1 MGQASSG
8 PTKRSRTTGGDMGG
22 VRRVSIQPTPNAA
35 PTEGPAVE
43 SPRLDLPPL
52 TIVPMTPPI
61 EATLRILL
69 NSVPYLIGAAVVRQP
84 AVGDAVEAEVG
95 RMPWLHDR
103 RLLTL
108 QLPDDTLPAN
118 RAILLDWPVPYQ
130 AEWVGIPPRLL
141 ISRLVARER
150 TVGVLLGTLITPEV
164 VTAQALEALDLSC
177 ELIAAAGGSDSLATF
192 AATAQPDQPRRLV
205 IVPNE
210 PEPEPEPQPMPVLA
224 EAEPIL
230 DPKDE
235 QEERDRQVV
244 EEVARALDEL
254 TDARSIGRVLRD
266 AVTAIAGV
274 DGFSVSLFN
283 SVRREVAYRYKVVG
297 ADPDSAE
304 MGRQAVDDGPDCY
317 AARHDRRWHAFVRE
331 IGVRGPE
338 GVEARKI
345 SVLQYPLIAAD
356 EIFGVTTLQIF
367 GDTGFSDHATRLVL
381 RVIEV
386 SSDRLAAVRRAA
398 RFQPSLSP
406 SESAAVAVL
415 PPTAAAPSSSVT
427 SSVEA
432 PTTDQILNDLVNNCT
447 EIGLPTTFMVGVDPA
462 AGLLR
467 GELISSSSAAR
478 ELDYA
483 LGISVG
489 RFTIEL
495 SDRYNAIARACREG
509 RIVTS
514 PTLDELVHPLRDADG
529 AATLE
534 RLVQGG
540 RSTII
545 PITVSGDVVG
555 ALVVGPMADEPGF
568 STIVM
573 VRDLVN
579 ETASRL
585 AEAWRTKR

>member
-1 MGQASSG
+1 MGHMEYRPYKSS
-8 PTKRSRTTGGDMGG
+8 TNAGGNEEDMAQSVELQRIDPAPLNV
-22 VRRVSIQPTPNAA
+22 VR
-35 PTEGPAVE
+35 
-43 SPRLDLPPL
+43 
-52 TIVPMTPPI
+52 MTPPV

-108 QLPDDTLPAN
+108 QLPDDSLPAN

-130 AEWVGIPPRLL
+130 AEWVGAPPRLL
-141 ISRLVARER
+141 ISRLVTQDR
-150 TVGVLLGTLITPEV
+150 TVGVLLGTLISRDQIS
-164 VTAQALEALDLSC
+164 AGAREALDLSC
-177 ELIAAAGGSDSLATF
+177 ELIAAAVGSDSLA
-192 AATAQPDQPRRLV
+192 AIATMPPPAEEPRRLV
-205 IVPNE
+205 VVPNE
-210 PEPEPEPQPMPVLA
+210 PAPEPESSLVVPPPLEPEREP
-224 EAEPIL
+224 EAVL
-230 DPKDE
+230 DPKIE
-235 QEERDRQVV
+235 QDERDRQVV
-244 EEVARALDEL
+244 DEVARALDEL
-254 TDARSIGRVLRD
+254 TDAKSIGRVLRD

-304 MGRQAVDDGPDCY
+304 MGRQAIDDGPDCY
-317 AARHDRRWHAFVRE
+317 AARHDRRWHSFVRE

-345 SVLQYPLIAAD
+345 SVLQYPLLAAD
-356 EIFGVTTLQIF
+356 EVFGVATLQVF
-367 GDTGFSDHATRLVL
+367 GDSGFSDHATRLVL

-406 SESAAVAVL
+406 SESAAAAVL
-415 PPTAAAPSSSVT
+415 PPVAAAPSSAPVPSA
-427 SSVEA
+427 EA
-432 PTTDQILNDLVNNCT
+432 PTTDQILSDLVAKCT

-483 LGISVG
+483 LGISEG

-514 PTLDELVHPLRDADG
+514 PTLDELVHPLRDAEG

-568 STIVM
+568 STIVK
-573 VRDLVN
+573 VRDLVT
-579 ETASRL
+579 EAAARL
-585 AEAWRTKR
+585 TEVWRTKR

>member
-1 MGQASSG
+1 MGRQGLPPYKSS
-8 PTKRSRTTGGDMGG
+8 TNAGGNEEIMAA
-22 VRRVSIQPTPNAA
+22 SIQA
-35 PTEGPAVE
+35 ESVD
-43 SPRLDLPPL
+43 SPRLDAATLN
-52 TIVPMTPPI
+52 VVRMTPPV

-108 QLPDDTLPAN
+108 QLPDDSLPAN

-130 AEWVGIPPRLL
+130 AEWVGAPPRLL
-141 ISRLVARER
+141 ISRLVTQDR
-150 TVGVLLGTLITPEV
+150 TVGVLLGTLISRDQIS
-164 VTAQALEALDLSC
+164 AGAREALDLSC
-177 ELIAAAGGSDSLATF
+177 ELIAAAVGSDSLATVS
-192 AATAQPDQPRRLV
+192 APSAVEEPRRLV
-205 IVPNE
+205 VVPDE
-210 PEPEPEPQPMPVLA
+210 PTPEPESSLVIAMPTESEPV
-224 EAEPIL
+224 L

-235 QEERDRQVV
+235 QDERDRQVV
-244 EEVARALDEL
+244 DEVARALDEL

-274 DGFSVSLFN
+274 DGFSVALFN

-304 MGRQAVDDGPDCY
+304 MGRQSIDDSPDCY
-317 AARHDRRWHAFVRE
+317 AARHDRRWHGFVRE

-356 EIFGVTTLQIF
+356 EIFGVATLQIF

-381 RVIEV
+381 RV
-386 SSDRLAAVRRAA
+386 
-398 RFQPSLSP
+398 
-406 SESAAVAVL
+406 
-415 PPTAAAPSSSVT
+415 
-427 SSVEA
+427 
-432 PTTDQILNDLVNNCT
+432 
-447 EIGLPTTFMVGVDPA
+447 
-462 AGLLR
+462 
-467 GELISSSSAAR
+467 
-478 ELDYA
+478 LDYA
-483 LGISVG
+483 LGISAG

-514 PTLDELVHPLRDADG
+514 PTLEELVHPLRDADG

-545 PITVSGDVVG
+545 PISVSGDVVG
-555 ALVVGPMADEPGF
+555 ALVVGPMSDDPGF
-568 STIVM
+568 STVVK

-585 AEAWRTKR
+585 AEAWRTKP

>member
-1 MGQASSG
+1 MGQSAPR
-8 PTKRSRTTGGDMGG
+8 PTNRSATTGGDMGG
-22 VRRVSIQPTPNAA
+22 ARRVSMQATPTAA
-35 PTEGPAVE
+35 PMEQAAE

-52 TIVPMTPPI
+52 SIVPMTPPI

-84 AVGDAVEAEVG
+84 AAGDSVEAQVG

-103 RLLTL
+103 RLLNL

-150 TVGVLLGTLITPEV
+150 TVGVLLGTLITREV
-164 VTAQALEALDLSC
+164 VTAQAREALDLSC
-177 ELIAAAGGSDSLATF
+177 ELIAAAVGSDSLATF

-210 PEPEPEPQPMPVLA
+210 PEPEPEPQPMAVVA
-224 EAEPIL
+224 ETEPIL

-304 MGRQAVDDGPDCY
+304 MGRQALDDGPDCY
-317 AARHDRRWHAFVRE
+317 AARHDRRWHSFVRE

-345 SVLQYPLIAAD
+345 SVLQYPLLAAE
-356 EIFGVTTLQIF
+356 EIFGVATLQVF
-367 GDTGFSDHATRLVL
+367 GDSGFSDHATRLVL
-381 RVIEV
+381 RVIDA
-386 SSDRLAAVRRAA
+386 SSDRLAAVRRAS
-398 RFQPSLSP
+398 RFQPRQAPQESP
-406 SESAAVAVL
+406 AAAVL
-415 PPTAAAPSSSVT
+415 PPVAAAPSSAPVASA
-427 SSVEA
+427 EA
-432 PTTDQILNDLVNNCT
+432 PTTDSILNDLVNGCT
-447 EIGLPTTFMVGVDPA
+447 EIGLPTTFLVGVDPA

-483 LGISVG
+483 LGISAG

-540 RSTII
+540 RPTII
-545 PITVSGDVVG
+545 PISVSGHV
-555 ALVVGPMADEPGF
+555 A
-568 STIVM
+568 
-573 VRDLVN
+573 R
-579 ETASRL
+579 
-585 AEAWRTKR
+585 

>member
-1 MGQASSG
+1 
-8 PTKRSRTTGGDMGG
+8 MGG
-22 VRRVSIQPTPNAA
+22 VRRVAIETARASTGEPS
-35 PTEGPAVE
+35 VE
-43 SPRLDLPPL
+43 SPTIDPAPL
-52 TIVPMTPPI
+52 NVVRMTPPV

-84 AVGDAVEAEVG
+84 AVGDAVEAQVG

-103 RLLTL
+103 RLLNL

-150 TVGVLLGTLITPEV
+150 TVGVLLGTLITREV
-164 VTAQALEALDLSC
+164 VTAQAREALDLSC
-177 ELIAAAGGSDSLATF
+177 ELIAAAVGSDSLATF

-283 SVRREVAYRYKVVG
+283 SVRREVADRYQVVG

-304 MGRQAVDDGPDCY
+304 MGRQAADDGPDCY
-317 AARHDRRWHAFVRE
+317 AARHDRRWHSFIRE

-338 GVEARKI
+338 GVEARKL
-345 SVLQYPLIAAD
+345 SVLQYPLLAAD
-356 EIFGVTTLQIF
+356 EVFGVATLQVF
-367 GDTGFSDHATRLVL
+367 GDSGFSDHATRLVL

-406 SESAAVAVL
+406 SESASAAVL
-415 PPTAAAPSSSVT
+415 PPAAAAPSSSVT

-467 GELISSSSAAR
+467 GELISTSSA
-478 ELDYA
+478 
-483 LGISVG
+483 
-489 RFTIEL
+489 
-495 SDRYNAIARACREG
+495 
-509 RIVTS
+509 
-514 PTLDELVHPLRDADG
+514 P
-529 AATLE
+529 
-534 RLVQGG
+534 
-540 RSTII
+540 
-545 PITVSGDVVG
+545 
-555 ALVVGPMADEPGF
+555 
-568 STIVM
+568 
-573 VRDLVN
+573 
-579 ETASRL
+579 
-585 AEAWRTKR
+585 

>member
-1 MGQASSG
+1 MDPA
-8 PTKRSRTTGGDMGG
+8 PLNV
-22 VRRVSIQPTPNAA
+22 VR
-35 PTEGPAVE
+35 
-43 SPRLDLPPL
+43 
-52 TIVPMTPPI
+52 MTPPV

-108 QLPDDTLPAN
+108 QLPDDSLPAN

-130 AEWVGIPPRLL
+130 AEWVGAPPRLL
-141 ISRLVARER
+141 ISRLVTQDR
-150 TVGVLLGTLITPEV
+150 TVGVLLGTMISRDQISTG
-164 VTAQALEALDLSC
+164 AREALDLSC
-177 ELIAAAGGSDSLATF
+177 ELIAAAVGSDSLATLN
-192 AATAQPDQPRRLV
+192 ATPTLTEPRRLV
-205 IVPNE
+205 VVPE
-210 PEPEPEPQPMPVLA
+210 DPTPEPESSLVIAPPAESEPV
-224 EAEPIL
+224 L

-235 QEERDRQVV
+235 QDERDQQVV
-244 EEVARALDEL
+244 DEVARALDDL

-274 DGFSVSLFN
+274 DGFSVALFN

-304 MGRQAVDDGPDCY
+304 IGRQAVDDSPDCY
-317 AARHDRRWHAFVRE
+317 AARHDRRWHGFVRE

-345 SVLQYPLIAAD
+345 SVLQYPLLAAD
-356 EIFGVTTLQIF
+356 EVFGVATLQLF
-367 GDTGFSDHATRLVL
+367 GESGFSDHATRLVL
-381 RVIEV
+381 RVIVV

-406 SESAAVAVL
+406 TESAAAAVL
-415 PPTAAAPSSSVT
+415 PPVAAALSSAAVPSAD
-427 SSVEA
+427 A
-432 PTTDQILNDLVNNCT
+432 PTTDQILIDLVTKCT
-447 EIGLPTTFMVGVDPA
+447 EIGLPTTFLVGVDPA

-467 GELISSSSAAR
+467 GELISASSAAR

-483 LGISVG
+483 LGISAG
-489 RFTIEL
+489 RFTVEL

-540 RSTII
+540 RATII

-555 ALVVGPMADEPGF
+555 ALVVGPMAEDPGF
-568 STIVM
+568 STVVK

-585 AEAWRTKR
+585 AEAWRTEA

>member
-1 MGQASSG
+1 
-8 PTKRSRTTGGDMGG
+8 
-22 VRRVSIQPTPNAA
+22 
-35 PTEGPAVE
+35 
-43 SPRLDLPPL
+43 
-52 TIVPMTPPI
+52 MTPPV

-84 AVGDAVEAEVG
+84 AVGEAVEAEVG

-108 QLPDDTLPAN
+108 QLPDDSLPAN

-130 AEWVGIPPRLL
+130 AEWVGVPPRLL
-141 ISRLVARER
+141 ISRLVTQGR
-150 TVGVLLGTLITPEV
+150 TVGVLLGTLISRDQIS
-164 VTAQALEALDLSC
+164 AGAREALDLWC
-177 ELIAAAGGSDSLATF
+177 ELIAAAVGSDSLA
-192 AATAQPDQPRRLV
+192 ALATTPMTDEPRQLVVVPDEQ
-205 IVPNE
+205 E
-210 PEPEPEPQPMPVLA
+210 PEPESSLELVAPAESEPV
-224 EAEPIL
+224 L

-235 QEERDRQVV
+235 QDERDRQVV
-244 EEVARALDEL
+244 DEVARALDEL

-274 DGFSVSLFN
+274 DGFSVALFN

-297 ADPDSAE
+297 ADPDSGE
-304 MGRQAVDDGPDCY
+304 MGEQAVDDGPDCY
-317 AARHDRRWHAFVRE
+317 AARHDRRWHSFIRE

-345 SVLQYPLIAAD
+345 SVLQYPLLATE
-356 EIFGVTTLQIF
+356 EIFGVATLQVF
-367 GDTGFSDHATRLVL
+367 GDSGFSDHATRLVL

-386 SSDRLAAVRRAA
+386 ASERLAAVRRAA

-415 PPTAAAPSSSVT
+415 PPTAAALSSSVA
-427 SSVEA
+427 SSAEA
-432 PTTDQILNDLVNNCT
+432 PTTDQILNDLVSNCT

-568 STIVM
+568 STIVK